1 MPPVLIDT
9 HSHIY
14 LPELADDLPGII
26 QRAENEGVNK
36 ILLPAIDS
44 ETHDML
50 LATARNYPGL
60 CLPMM
65 GVHPCSVKGEYEK
78 ELAIARQHIIDMLG
92 AGRELPVAVG
102 ECGLDYYWDKTH
114 IDQQKRAFE
123 EQIRW
128 ALDFDLPVVIH
139 SRDSTDDC
147 TDIIEKFQQ
156 GKLRGVF
163 HCFSGTADQA
173 KRITGLG
180 FQLGIGGV
188 ITYKKSGLDLAIK
201 DIPLEWLVIET
212 DAPYLSPVPY
222 RGKRN
227 EPSYIIHTLQKLADT
242 MEISLEKAAEATTHN
257 ARVLFRI

>member
-1 MPPVLIDT
+1 MSPNLIDT

-14 LPELADDLPGII
+14 LPELADDLFGII

-44 ETHDML
+44 DTHAMVM
-50 LATARNYPGL
+50 ATARKYPGL

-65 GVHPCSVKGEYEK
+65 GVHPCSIKEDFEK
-78 ELAIARQHIIDMLG
+78 ELVIARQHLVAMME
-92 AGRELPVAVG
+92 AGREVPVAVG
-102 ECGLDYYWDKTH
+102 ECGLDYYWDKTY
-114 IDQQKRAFE
+114 IPQQKKAFE

-128 ALDFDLPVVIH
+128 ALEFDLPVVIH

-147 TDIIEKFQQ
+147 ADIIEKFHQ

-163 HCFSGTADQA
+163 HCFSGTAEQA
-173 KRITGLG
+173 RRITGFG
-180 FQLGIGGV
+180 FHLGIGGV

-212 DAPYLSPVPY
+212 DAPYLSPVPF

-242 MEISLEKAAEATTHN
+242 MEISREAAAVATTNN

>member
-1 MPPVLIDT
+1 MPPILIDT

-26 QRAENEGVNK
+26 QRAENEGVKK

-44 ETHDML
+44 ETHSMVI
-50 LATARNYPGL
+50 ATARKYPGQ

-65 GVHPCSVKGEYEK
+65 GVHPCSVKEDYEK
-78 ELAIARQHIIDMLG
+78 ELAIARQHILAMLQTKG
-92 AGRELPVAVG
+92 EAPVAVG

-114 IDQQKRAFE
+114 ITQQKLAFE

-128 ALDFDLPVVIH
+128 ALEFDLPVVIH

-147 TDIIEKFQQ
+147 ADIIEKFQQ
-156 GKLRGVF
+156 GNLRGVF
-163 HCFSGTADQA
+163 HCFSGTAEQA
-173 KRITGLG
+173 RRITGLG
-180 FQLGIGGV
+180 FYLGIGGV
-188 ITYKKSGLDLAIK
+188 ITYKKSGLDQAIK

-242 MEISLEKAAEATTHN
+242 MEISREKAAEATSNN